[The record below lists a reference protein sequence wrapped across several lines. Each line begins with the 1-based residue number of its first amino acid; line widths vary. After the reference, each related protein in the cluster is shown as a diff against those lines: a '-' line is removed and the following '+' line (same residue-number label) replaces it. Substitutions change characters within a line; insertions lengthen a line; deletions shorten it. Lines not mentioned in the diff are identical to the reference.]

1 MDYIP
6 VLNVRDDECHLEK
19 ASSYSYED
27 KSSITCLRKP
37 LWKGFCVG
45 LLVGCFVTFMGCLAV
60 GLIVFDGFEH
70 QGCQENSSRN
80 GRFAMHSQPCR
91 AIIRVSY
98 ISTVKFVIQVYV
110 GEVITDN

>member
-1 MDYIP
+1 VKIRENSLVSGP
-6 VLNVRDDECHLEK
+6 FIT
-19 ASSYSYED
+19 YS
-27 KSSITCLRKP
+27 
-37 LWKGFCVG
+37 
-45 LLVGCFVTFMGCLAV
+45 VTFMGCFAV
-60 GLIVFDGFEH
+60 GLIVFDGFKH